1 MRVFECPHCGRSFRA
16 VPAVMGRTIRCRRCE
31 RAFVVPVDGR
41 QAAPGV
47 ATAAAKEIAASGV
60 FEGTAVRSCPTC
72 GHTFAMQ
79 PRLAGKA
86 IRCRKCR
93 GTFRVLH
100 EEERVPPAEGAR
112 PAEDVQNGAS
122 DVVSERGSTAADRDD
137 EPMGMPVEATFPP
150 RPNRRFSSGGFGG
163 DGELIAVLMGGLL
176 ALPISQIIFWW
187 GLGWDPFGV
196 ARKLRPELQWLA
208 PEHLVADAPDTK

>member
-1 MRVFECPHCGRSFRA
+1 MNVLACPHCGRQFRV
-16 VPAVMGRTIRCRRCE
+16 VPAVMGHTIRCRGCE
-31 RAFVVPVDGR
+31 RMFVVPADGLPAQAR
-41 QAAPGV
+41 MAAAPGPD
-47 ATAAAKEIAASGV
+47 AALAGM

-93 GTFRVLH
+93 STFRVLH

-112 PAEDVQNGAS
+112 LAEAVRPS
-122 DVVSERGSTAADRDD
+122 RDYL
-137 EPMGMPVEATFPP
+137 
-150 RPNRRFSSGGFGG
+150 SGHVGG
-163 DGELIAVLMGGLL
+163 VAELIAVLVGGLL
-176 ALPISQIIFWW
+176 AFPASQLICWW
-187 GLGWDPFGV
+187 GMDWDPFGV